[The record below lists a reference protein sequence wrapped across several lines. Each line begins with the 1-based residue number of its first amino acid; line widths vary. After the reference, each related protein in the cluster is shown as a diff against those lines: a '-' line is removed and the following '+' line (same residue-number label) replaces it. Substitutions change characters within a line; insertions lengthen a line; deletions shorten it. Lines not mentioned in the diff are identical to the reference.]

1 MIFLSSFFPSAAVC
15 KTRLG
20 QKGYYIPKLKRRLL
34 LHEAAALQRLPTK
47 VVSAMSK
54 KAMEHKL
61 PATCVDASLG
71 DAMSVNVLATVIMR
85 GLTYARLAHFS
96 PEEDH
101 WRLVATGEE
110 AAALSDRLFTAS
122 AARK

>member
-1 MIFLSSFFPSAAVC
+1 
-15 KTRLG
+15 
-20 QKGYYIPKLKRRLL
+20 
-34 LHEAAALQRLPTK
+34 
-47 VVSAMSK
+47 
-54 KAMEHKL
+54 MEHKL